1 MATKGQL
8 RDKEAKNIYPVTKS
22 DLVSRPGGGDVEAAL
37 EALEGGRGLRPLF
50 EAAGAKYNE
59 ATGFYELNGFTDITE
74 VEMIKTYEKTN
85 NWWLSE
91 GQGVCS
97 NVYDCRTNI
106 VPRTYTLW
114 TGKSRKFYNSFINTG
129 FKKVV
134 LTSNTIDPIS
144 FSTLHNFLLYS
155 TSTLSVEGI
164 MNIANV
170 ADSADH
176 IAGAGLESITLKNL
190 NTNFK
195 MPRCK
200 SINLESF
207 TYMVDNAVNTR
218 SITVTVHPDVMAKFE
233 DAAGHPEWHAL
244 MQQAAEKQI
253 SFATE

>member
-1 MATKGQL
+1 MAKKARL
-8 RDKEAKNIYPVTKS
+8 KNKSGAALYPETLS
-22 DLVSRPGGGDVEAAL
+22 GLVNRPGGGDVEAAL
-37 EALEGGRGLRPLF
+37 AALEGGRGLRKLF
-50 EAAGAKYNE
+50 EAARAKYNK

-74 VEMIKTYEKTN
+74 VEMIRTYEGTN

-134 LTSNTIDPIS
+134 LTSNTINPIS

-155 TSTLSVEGI
+155 SSTVSVVGI

-170 ADSADH
+170 VDSYNH
-176 IAGAGLESITLKNL
+176 IAGKGLESITLKNL

-195 MPRCK
+195 IGSCG
-200 SINLESF
+200 SLNLESF
-207 TYMVDNAVNTR
+207 TYMVDNAINTKE
-218 SITVTVHPDVMAKFE
+218 ITVTVHPDVMAKFE
-233 DAAGHPEWHAL
+233 DEAGHPEWHAL